1 MLYRHGGED
10 QPWEIRMEQSAQRR
24 GVGASVLRKEDYRH
38 LRGRGQFVADIAL
51 PGTHEVVFVRS
62 PHAHAHIA
70 SIFVP
75 PAARGCVFTAADL
88 PRIKPIRVVTQA
100 PGARSPPWPPL
111 ATDKVRYVGEA
122 VAACVAPTRAEAEDL
137 AASVTVEYR
146 PLDAVMDARSSA
158 LVHEYFGDNLYQE
171 RTIIGGDIEAAARE
185 ADVIITREY
194 RTSRQSGAPMECRGV
209 LAYRDHRL
217 DEVVVYAST
226 QTPHTMRVAL
236 GEILGVE
243 ERCIRVIA
251 PDVGGGF
258 GPKARLYPEE
268 IILTALALELD
279 HPLRWIES
287 RNEHLL
293 TCAHSREHQYRVTAY
308 ADAQGKLRGV
318 DCDITVDG
326 GAYPMWPQ
334 GPYQEANMAARCLP
348 GPYTIPHFRA
358 HITTSVTN
366 KTPIGP
372 YRGVGRPSA
381 CFAIESTIDEVAR
394 AVGRDPVDVRIE
406 NMIQSEQMP
415 YVSVTGMQYD
425 NGDYPRSVQLCA
437 DLLHLQAIRER
448 QRRGEPDGR
457 LIGIG
462 FASFTEQTA
471 HGAAEFAARGAAV
484 IPGFE
489 SCTARIL
496 TDGSVTLMVGIQSH
510 GQGLETAL
518 SQIACEELG
527 IDPSHMSVRHGD
539 TESTAF
545 GFGTFASRSMVMS
558 GGAVAR
564 ASRILRDKLCRI
576 GAHLLQCDLAD
587 VRCEGGAV
595 HGPKGSVTIAEIAAI
610 AHLRMHELPVGVE
623 PLLDATVTYEP
634 GVSTGVYSYAT
645 HGAVVAVDPETG
657 AVELLDFAVAED
669 CGTMVNPMLVE
680 GQIRG
685 GVVQGIGTALH
696 EEIRYDAM
704 GQPLAATLLDYH
716 VPGAHELPSI
726 RIGHLHTPATKTE
739 YGMKGMGE
747 GGAVAPPAAIANA
760 VRDALAPLGAEI
772 CETPLTSERVLA
784 AIRNGQSRGKGLADE
799 YGTSRR

>member
-1 MLYRHGGED
+1 MAA
-10 QPWEIRMEQSAQRR
+10 EQTTKHR
-24 GVGASVLRKEDYRH
+24 GVGASMLRKEDDRH
-38 LRGRGQFVADIAL
+38 LRGRGQFVADITL
-51 PGTHEVVFVRS
+51 HGTQEVVFLRS
-62 PHAHAHIA
+62 PHAHAQIR

-75 PAARGCVFTAADL
+75 PSALGKVFTAADL

-100 PGARSPPWPPL
+100 AGARSPPWPPL

-122 VAACVAPTRAEAEDL
+122 IAACVAPTRAEAEDL
-137 AASVTVEYR
+137 AAAITVDYAV
-146 PLDAVMDARSSA
+146 LDAVVDAQAARGGGVTM
-158 LVHEYFGDNLYQE
+158 VHEYFGDNLFQE
-171 RTIIGGDIEAAARE
+171 RTLSAGDIDAAAQAAE
-185 ADVIITREY
+185 ITVTREY
-194 RTSRQSGAPMECRGV
+194 RMNRQSGAAMECRGV
-209 LAYRDHRL
+209 LACRDHRL
-217 DEVVVYAST
+217 DEVVIYAST

-236 GEILGVE
+236 GEILGIE
-243 ERCIRVIA
+243 ERCIRVVA

-268 IILTALALELD
+268 IVLTALALELS
-279 HPLRWIES
+279 HPVRWIED

-293 TCAHSREHQYRVTAY
+293 TCAHAREHHYRVTAY
-308 ADAQGKLRGV
+308 ADRLGNIQGI
-318 DCDITVDG
+318 DCEITVDA
-326 GAYPMWPQ
+326 GAYGMWPQ

-348 GPYTIPHFRA
+348 GPYTIPHYRA
-358 HITTSVTN
+358 RTFTVATN

-372 YRGVGRPSA
+372 YRGVGRPGA
-381 CFAIESTIDEVAR
+381 CFAIERTIDEVAHT
-394 AVGRDPVDVRIE
+394 VGRDPVEVRIE
-406 NMIQSEQMP
+406 NMIRPDQMP
-415 YVSVTGMQYD
+415 YASVTGMLYD
-425 NGDYPRSVQLCA
+425 NGDYPGSVRLCA
-437 DLLHLQAIRER
+437 ELLNMEAVRAR

-471 HGAAEFAARGAAV
+471 HGAAEFASRGASI

-496 TDGSVTLMVGIQSH
+496 TDGSVVLMVGIQSH

-527 IDPSHMSVRHGD
+527 IDPARISVRHGD

-564 ASRILRDKLCRI
+564 ASRVLRDKLCRI
-576 GAHLLQCDLAD
+576 GAHLLQCEVAD
-587 VRCEGGAV
+587 VLCEAGAV
-595 HGPKGSVTIAEIAAI
+595 RGPKGSVTIAEIAGI
-610 AHLRMHELPVGVE
+610 AHLRMHELPPGVE

-634 GVSTGVYSYAT
+634 GISTGVYSYAT

-657 AVELLDFAVAED
+657 AIELLDFAVAED

-696 EEIRYDAM
+696 EQIPYDAQ

-716 VPGAHELPSI
+716 MPGAHELPSI
-726 RIGHLHTPATKTE
+726 RIGHLHTPATATE

-760 VRDALAPLGAEI
+760 VRDALGAEVN
-772 CETPLTSERVLA
+772 ETPLTAERVLA
-784 AIRNGQSRGKGLADE
+784 AGSVRLVPGD
-799 YGTSRR
+799 